1 MDGFSSQEEL
11 YDRVKPALK
20 SRVKDLKR
28 IGINYV
34 QDVDVWNYLKNNVW
48 GKKSNLTLG
57 EMINDIMTVGN
68 SELENYVHDLI
79 SKEKRNIE
87 TETESELL

>member
-11 YDRVKPALK
+11 YERVKPALK

-48 GKKSNLTLG
+48 NKKNNLTLG
-57 EMINDIMTVGN
+57 EIVNDIMTAGN
-68 SELENYVHDLI
+68 SELESYVHEI
-79 SKEKRNIE
+79 MSSQKREI
-87 TETESELL
+87 ETESELL

>member
-1 MDGFSSQEEL
+1 MDGFSTQEEL
-11 YDRVKPALK
+11 YERVKPTLK

-34 QDVDVWNYLKNNVW
+34 QDADVWNYLKNNVW

-57 EMINDIMTVGN
+57 EMVNDIMTVGN
-68 SELENYVHDLI
+68 SELESYIHEII
-79 SKEKRNIE
+79 SKQKRE
-87 TETESELL
+87 RETESELL